1 MAEPRDH
8 QSDRDPLALQPVDY
22 AAMGAFRFALRKFLA
37 FSEAKALAAGITAQ
51 QHQALLAIKAHPG
64 DAPMTIGELAGSLL
78 IKNHSAVGLVA
89 RLVERGL
96 ITRDASPADRRRI
109 ALSITPAAEALVE
122 MITRQNLGELNSTAP
137 AFKDLLATLRRI

>member
-1 MAEPRDH
+1 
-8 QSDRDPLALQPVDY
+8 
-22 AAMGAFRFALRKFLA
+22 
-37 FSEAKALAAGITAQ
+37 
-51 QHQALLAIKAHPG
+51 
-64 DAPMTIGELAGSLL
+64 
-78 IKNHSAVGLVA
+78 
-89 RLVERGL
+89 VERGL